1 LAEVCA
7 DTQGKGVDIVECD
20 SEAADHGV
28 PQHHSPN
35 RFAQSLYNVRVFNM
49 ALGLY
54 PLLSCTLNFTGSILD
69 IWLTKNP
76 VPTELV
82 CAFLPHPRA
91 IQLKLPANSN
101 GDSRSSVRLFNLFV

>member
-1 LAEVCA
+1 MGDIWLKDPA
-7 DTQGKGVDIVECD
+7 DTQGKGVDVVIQYD
-20 SEAADHGV
+20 PEAADNGV

-35 RFAQSLYNVRVFNM
+35 RFAQSLYNVRVFNT

-54 PLLSCTLNFTGSILD
+54 PLLSCSLNFTGSILD

-82 CAFLPHPRA
+82 GGLLFL
-91 IQLKLPANSN
+91 
-101 GDSRSSVRLFNLFV
+101 SRERLS